1 MGVVDRNRL
10 LARIV
15 AAAEL
20 PPNVSV
26 RTPGMTGPYN
36 LKAPEQAS
44 PPNPPLSRRGLSRRR
59 VGACLRPH

>member
-44 PPNPPLSRRGLSRRR
+44 PPQPSSVEEGVKP
-59 VGACLRPH
+59 

>member
-10 LARIV
+10 LART
-15 AAAEL
+15 AAATAL

-36 LKAPEQAS
+36 LKAPEQA
-44 PPNPPLSRRGLSRRR
+44 PPNPPPSRRGLSPNPPKEWELK
-59 VGACLRPH
+59 VS